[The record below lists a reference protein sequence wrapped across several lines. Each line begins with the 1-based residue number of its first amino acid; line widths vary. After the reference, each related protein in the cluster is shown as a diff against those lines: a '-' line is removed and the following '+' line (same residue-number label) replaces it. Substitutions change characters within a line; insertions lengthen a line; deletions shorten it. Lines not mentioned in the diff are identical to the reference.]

1 MSEVEAVK
9 QLKPKQPVILVPM
22 DQKMFDAITAIKW
35 KEKKSKA
42 AIVREAI
49 KDFLSSHAQ
58 NEVDLR
64 VQE

>member
-22 DQKMFDAITAIKW
+22 DQKMFDAITEIKW
-35 KEKKSKA
+35 EKKSKA

>member
-1 MSEVEAVK
+1 MTEFK
-9 QLKPKQPVILVPM
+9 KKQPVILVPM

-42 AIVREAI
+42 AVVREAI
-49 KDFLSSHAQ
+49 TDFLSSHEQ